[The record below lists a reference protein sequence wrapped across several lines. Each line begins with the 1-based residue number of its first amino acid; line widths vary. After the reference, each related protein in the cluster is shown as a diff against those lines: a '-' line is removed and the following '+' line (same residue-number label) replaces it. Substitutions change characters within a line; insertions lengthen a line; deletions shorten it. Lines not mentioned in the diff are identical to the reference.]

1 MLHSRGRVMSDSTL
15 RIRIV
20 DSVRHFLSVHSC
32 ITVYCKQ
39 HRRGQVGTVAWCYC
53 ACLFPPVLPPMFSCQ
68 TTFVVFVGGSLQTLL
83 LASLNLGTLDRIQL
97 NQVHVGLT
105 QICQDLL
112 RYWTHCAV
120 MSFLDNWCQAGT
132 ILHLF
137 HRIMYR
143 VVNYLKSLN
152 QACPLFIFDEELWC
166 APSHNWGDHYS
177 M

>member
-1 MLHSRGRVMSDSTL
+1 MEQLATNLVEMVKIFQFPRSQGIEYEILCTTLQSLMNAKLGQQRSWPCNGKFVMSDSTL

-97 NQVHVGLT
+97 N
-105 QICQDLL
+105 
-112 RYWTHCAV
+112 
-120 MSFLDNWCQAGT
+120 
-132 ILHLF
+132 
-137 HRIMYR
+137 
-143 VVNYLKSLN
+143 
-152 QACPLFIFDEELWC
+152 
-166 APSHNWGDHYS
+166 
-177 M
+177 